1 MNPVL
6 IAIGCGLLAVLYG
19 FITSRQ
25 VLGASAGNEKMQEIA
40 AASAEQSTGVDEL
53 NRAIVQVDS
62 TTQSNAAMVE
72 ELAGNA
78 VSLNR
83 SAEELVNLMGV
94 FKTRT

>member
-1 MNPVL
+1 
-6 IAIGCGLLAVLYG
+6 
-19 FITSRQ
+19 
-25 VLGASAGNEKMQEIA
+25 MQEIA
-40 AASAEQSTGVDEL
+40 AASAEQSTAVDEL

>member
-1 MNPVL
+1 
-6 IAIGCGLLAVLYG
+6 
-19 FITSRQ
+19 
-25 VLGASAGNEKMQEIA
+25 MQEIA

-83 SAEELVNLMGV
+83 SADELVNLMGV

>member
-1 MNPVL
+1 
-6 IAIGCGLLAVLYG
+6 
-19 FITSRQ
+19 
-25 VLGASAGNEKMQEIA
+25 MQEIA